1 MASLGLSHPIVLGP
15 MNNASSPELTAAVS
29 NAGGLGSLAGALR
42 PPAAIV
48 DSVARI
54 RQLTSRPF

>member
-1 MASLGLSHPIVLGP
+1 MPPIPASHPIVLGP
-15 MNNASSPELTAAVS
+15 MSNASSAELTAAVS